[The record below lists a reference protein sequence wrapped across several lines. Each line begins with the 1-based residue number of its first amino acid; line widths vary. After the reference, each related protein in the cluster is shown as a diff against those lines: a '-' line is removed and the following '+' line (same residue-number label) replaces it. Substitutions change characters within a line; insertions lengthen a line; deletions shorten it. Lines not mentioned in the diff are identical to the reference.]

1 MTKST
6 QPPGPFAAPP
16 GSTPETYAVTIRAII
31 PNAYT
36 NPSLWDFDM
45 LLETIQD
52 NARLLTDVWAVRL
65 VAESTTEEP
74 TTEEPAPSSF
84 DLAVQ
89 AAKAMQTA
97 NELESK

>member
-1 MTKST
+1 MTKTT

-31 PNAYT
+31 PNQHT
-36 NPSLWDFDM
+36 DPSLWDFDV

-52 NARLLTDVWAVRL
+52 NVHLLTDIAFVRL

>member
-1 MTKST
+1 MTKTT

-31 PNAYT
+31 PNAHT
-36 NPSLWDFDM
+36 DPSLWDFGA
-45 LLETIQD
+45 LLETIEES
-52 NARLLTDVWAVRL
+52 AHLLTDIVSVRL

-74 TTEEPAPSSF
+74 SPSSF

-89 AAKAMQTA
+89 AATAMKTI

>member
-31 PNAYT
+31 PNAHT
-36 NPSLWDFDM
+36 DPSLWDFGA
-45 LLETIQD
+45 LLETIEES
-52 NARLLTDVWAVRL
+52 AHLLTDVSAVRL

-89 AAKAMQTA
+89 AAAAMKTI

>member
-16 GSTPETYAVTIRAII
+16 GSTPATYAVTIRAII
-31 PNAYT
+31 PNQHT
-36 NPSLWDFDM
+36 DPSLWDFDV
-45 LLETIQD
+45 LLETIQND
-52 NARLLTDVWAVRL
+52 AHLLTDIASVRL

-74 TTEEPAPSSF
+74 ASSSF

-89 AAKAMQTA
+89 AARAMDTISK
-97 NELESK
+97 LESK

>member
-16 GSTPETYAVTIRAII
+16 GSTPATYAVTIRAII
-31 PNAYT
+31 PNQHT
-36 NPSLWDFDM
+36 DPSLWDFDV
-45 LLETIQD
+45 LLETIQND
-52 NARLLTDVWAVRL
+52 AHLLTDIASVRL